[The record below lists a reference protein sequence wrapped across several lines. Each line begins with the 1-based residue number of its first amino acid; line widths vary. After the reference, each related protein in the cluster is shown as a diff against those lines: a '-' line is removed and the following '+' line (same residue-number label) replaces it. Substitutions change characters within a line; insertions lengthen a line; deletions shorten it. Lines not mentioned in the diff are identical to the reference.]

1 MKKLILAASLV
12 LGASA
17 FAAHADEPPQWMAG
31 VFPERALDAAW
42 QDYRAT
48 YADQDAA
55 LSAKTKQLIAL
66 AVAAQIPCDYCTF
79 GHTQAATGA
88 GATDEEI
95 KEAIAVAAQ
104 VRKLSTM
111 LNGYR
116 YDMEK
121 FQAELGGQS
130 AGN

>member
-1 MKKLILAASLV
+1 MRRIIFASLIV
-12 LGASA
+12 ATSA
-17 FAAHADEPPQWMAG
+17 FAAHADEPPQWMTE
-31 VFPERALDAAW
+31 VFPENALEAAW
-42 QDYRAT
+42 QDYQAT
-48 YADQDAA
+48 YADPDAA
-55 LSAKTKQLIAL
+55 LDPKTKQLIAL

-79 GHTQAATGA
+79 GHTKGATGA
-88 GATDEEI
+88 GATEEEI

-111 LNGYR
+111 LNGYQ

-121 FQAELGGQS
+121 FQAELGGQA

>member
-1 MKKLILAASLV
+1 MKKLVIASLV

-17 FAAHADEPPQWMAG
+17 FAAHAQEPPQWMAG
-31 VFPERALDAAW
+31 VFPEEALDAAW
-42 QDYRAT
+42 QDYQAT
-48 YADQDAA
+48 YADPDAA
-55 LSAKTKQLIAL
+55 LDAKTKQLIAL
-66 AVAAQIPCDYCTF
+66 AVAAQIPCDYCTL
-79 GHTQAATGA
+79 GHTKGATEA
-88 GATDEEI
+88 GATDEEL

-121 FQAELGGQS
+121 FQAEMGGQA